1 MADRPYDFCGWAT
14 KNDLK
19 CTDGRIIRQNA
30 FADNDKK
37 RVPIVYGHDH
47 SDPTNVLGHGILEN
61 RAEGVFMYGYLNH
74 SDKAEHM
81 RKALENGDITALSI
95 YANKLR
101 QAGENVLHGDIKE
114 VSLVL
119 AGANPGANI
128 VDVMIAHGDDLDDEE
143 CIIAKCE
150 GSIDLYH
157 EDKADSNDEGKS
169 DEDKKE
175 DDKDEKEDKA
185 KTKAKTVGEVFA
197 TMNDEQKNAALYVIA
212 QALADNKD
220 SDEEE
225 KEMKHNEFDTVDTR
239 KTISHADQKE
249 ILELAKNRA
258 VGSFKNA
265 MEIYA
270 EQNDLQ
276 HDDPVVEPVVTPY
289 TNLGFDHPE
298 YLFPEYK
305 NLGPAAPEMLTTDQG
320 WITHVLNRVHKSP
333 IARIRTRQ
341 ADIRDISNLRA
352 KGYKKGDEKSYVGN
366 ISLIRRTT
374 DPQTVYVKSKLDR
387 DDILDI
393 EDFDYVQYMY
403 NIDRMNLNEELATA
417 IIFGDGRADGAD
429 GKIYPDKIRPI
440 WTDDELYVIHR
451 DVDIATAEDELQGTE
466 TGNHFG
472 ENYIYA
478 EAVISTLL
486 YATEQYRGSGNK
498 TFYCTPH
505 LLNVMLLARD
515 LNGRRIYDSKSDL
528 AAALNVNE
536 IVTMEQADGKTR
548 TVTVGNATKTKKFL
562 GLIGNLSDYALGS
575 MKGGQITHF
584 TDFDLNF
591 NQEISLLETRCSG
604 AITRVKSFIVLEEDV
619 TA

>member
-1 MADRPYDFCGWAT
+1 MAKRPYDFCGWAT
-14 KNDLK
+14 KNDLV

-37 RVPIVYGHDH
+37 KVPLVYGHDH
-47 SDPTNVLGHGILEN
+47 SDPTNILGHGILEN
-61 RAEGVFMYGYLNH
+61 RPEGVFMYGYLNH
-74 SDKAEHM
+74 SEKAEHM
-81 RKALENGDITALSI
+81 RKALDNGDIEALSI
-95 YANKLR
+95 YANKLK
-101 QAGENVLHGDIKE
+101 QNGANVLHGDIKE

-128 VDVMIAHGDDLDDEE
+128 VDVMIAHGDDANDEE
-143 CIIAKCE
+143 CIVAMCE
-150 GSIDLYH
+150 GEIELYH
-157 EDKADSNDEGKS
+157 EDKKEEKEMAE
-169 DEDKKE
+169 EKKE
-175 DDKDEKEDKA
+175 NGGDKTIKDIID
-185 KTKAKTVGEVFA
+185 
-197 TMNDEQKNAALYVIA
+197 TMNEEQKNAMYFVVGKAVEDA
-212 QALADNKD
+212 KGGED
-220 SDEEE
+220 DEEE
-225 KEMKHNEFDTVDTR
+225 DEVKHNEFDDVTR
-239 KTISHADQKE
+239 RSNVLTHADQKE
-249 ILELAKNRA
+249 ILDLAKNRS

-265 MEIYA
+265 LDIFAQE
-270 EQNDLQ
+270 NDFLQ
-276 HDDPVVEPVVTPY
+276 HDDEETTY
-289 TNLGFDHPE
+289 QNLGFDHPE

-320 WITHVLNRVHKSP
+320 WISHVLNKVHKSP

-440 WTDDELYVIHR
+440 WTDDELYTIHT
-451 DVDIATAEDELQGTE
+451 DVDIAAAKAELQGTE
-466 TGNHFG
+466 TAQHFG
-472 ENYIYA
+472 DNYVYA

-486 YATEQYRGSGNK
+486 YATEQYKGSGNK

-515 LNGRRIYDSKSDL
+515 LNGRRIYDSKTDL

-536 IVTMEQADGKTR
+536 IITMEQADGKTR
-548 TVTVGNATKTKKFL
+548 TVTVNGTTKTKKFL
-562 GLIGNLSDYALGS
+562 GLIGNLSDYSLGS

-604 AITRVKSFIVLEEDV
+604 AITRVKSFIALEEDV